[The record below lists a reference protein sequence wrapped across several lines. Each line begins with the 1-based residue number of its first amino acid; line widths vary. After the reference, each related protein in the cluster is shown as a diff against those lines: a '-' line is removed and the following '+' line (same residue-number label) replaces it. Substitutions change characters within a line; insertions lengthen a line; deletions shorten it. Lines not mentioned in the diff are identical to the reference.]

1 MGLGISTE
9 SGGNFVPYLKYD
21 ARAGRW
27 FRKENRDKGETSP
40 VDVTNGFTAVF
51 DLATIEAGWIDF
63 PTGAA
68 PIQITRPIAQ
78 GIPPRPPGGNFKQGF
93 RMMLALPAQLGGGAY
108 EVSSSAKAMIGAID
122 ALHTACAS
130 APEMA
135 QGKLP
140 VVAMTGTTMIET
152 NGPKGVTR
160 NYAPVLAVQ
169 AWVPRPA
176 PLPAEG
182 FTASAA
188 TAQAAAPAAAAT
200 YAAPP
205 ATGSTQVP
213 PPVPQA
219 APAAAMDFG

>member
-1 MGLGISTE
+1 MGLGINYE
-9 SGGNFVPYLKYD
+9 ASGDFIPYLKYD

-68 PIQITRPIAQ
+68 PIQITRPISQ
-78 GIPPRPPGGNFKQGF
+78 GIPPKPPGGNFKQGF
-93 RMMLALPAQLGGGAY
+93 RMMVALPAHLGGGAY

-122 ALHTACAS
+122 ALHTACSA

-140 VVAMTGTTMIET
+140 IIAMTGTSMIET

-160 NYAPVLAVQ
+160 NYAPVFAIQ
-169 AWVPRPA
+169 GWAPRPA
-176 PLPAEG
+176 ALPVEG
-182 FTASAA
+182 FATSAA
-188 TAQAAAPAAAAT
+188 PAQAAAPAQNFGSA
-200 YAAPP
+200 P

-213 PPVPQA
+213 PPVQQQ
-219 APAAAMDFG
+219 APAAADMSFG